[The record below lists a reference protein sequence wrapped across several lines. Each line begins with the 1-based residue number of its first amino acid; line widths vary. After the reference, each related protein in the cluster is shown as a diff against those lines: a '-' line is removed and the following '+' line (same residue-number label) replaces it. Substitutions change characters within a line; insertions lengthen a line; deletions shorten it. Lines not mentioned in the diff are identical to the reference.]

1 MKRFLP
7 SSFVPLLLLATAACG
22 EPEPTLTVGE
32 VAYLEEELL
41 GLSPAQRMDLAGLT
55 AFGLAVSDGLWESI
69 LDPYRTQRLREV
81 QVRHLAEEVTVQAA
95 GLSEADLQT
104 RYRINPRYELTV
116 RHLIFLSERWESDAQ
131 RAEARRKAEAALQRA
146 EEGED
151 FAALCAELS
160 EEPGAAQR
168 QGLLNPGRLGTWVPE
183 FWSAANALRVGQIS
197 DVVESRYGFHVLRL
211 EDRAVIPYQESRSSV
226 VAEAAV
232 GVGIGA
238 PWNQWVEEQTRELE
252 VVDAVLEMWTARM
265 AEPTELVAIWRGGDL
280 SVQELQRDLAASGYS
295 FAAGVWSELVQARE
309 ATLELARLRALS
321 QVAEEMGIRPTPEEV
336 SGVDREFMESVTR
349 WALTLGFVEGATR
362 EQVKAAARAA
372 FGDTGQNARL
382 ARQEILEWAPLFVVT
397 DHPVF
402 LDGMPIP

>member
-81 QVRHLAEEVTVQAA
+81 QVRHLAEEVTLQAA

-146 EEGED
+146 E
-151 FAALCAELS
+151 
-160 EEPGAAQR
+160 
-168 QGLLNPGRLGTWVPE
+168 
-183 FWSAANALRVGQIS
+183 
-197 DVVESRYGFHVLRL
+197 
-211 EDRAVIPYQESRSSV
+211 
-226 VAEAAV
+226 
-232 GVGIGA
+232 
-238 PWNQWVEEQTRELE
+238 
-252 VVDAVLEMWTARM
+252 
-265 AEPTELVAIWRGGDL
+265 
-280 SVQELQRDLAASGYS
+280 
-295 FAAGVWSELVQARE
+295 
-309 ATLELARLRALS
+309 
-321 QVAEEMGIRPTPEEV
+321 
-336 SGVDREFMESVTR
+336 
-349 WALTLGFVEGATR
+349 
-362 EQVKAAARAA
+362 
-372 FGDTGQNARL
+372 
-382 ARQEILEWAPLFVVT
+382 
-397 DHPVF
+397 
-402 LDGMPIP
+402 